1 MSEIIAIFATVI
13 NLMAVK
19 LTPVTLWLKTKT
31 VHLFKMQNYTL
42 FSIHQE
48 K

>member
-19 LTPVTLWLKTKT
+19 LTPIIWILHLEKYSVTQIGLS
-31 VHLFKMQNYTL
+31 MDDM
-42 FSIHQE
+42 
-48 K
+48 